1 MKKQL
6 TIFVL
11 FFLSYWSA
19 DAQQNIFHKVYGGGN
34 YVSAQAVLQCPD
46 SNFVVI
52 GTMNSNDGN
61 LNDVLFL
68 KIDTLG
74 NVLLEKKYGGASI
87 DVGKWATFN
96 HDSTAIMAVGFSSSF
111 SSEDIDVYALY
122 FDLNGD
128 TIWTNTYGGSNWD
141 YAYHVIPTKDKCF
154 LITGET
160 YSYGAGNNDA
170 FALKIDTNG
179 TVLWES
185 VVGGA
190 LLDYAYSAVETAN
203 DLFVLL
209 GSSNSFSAA
218 EDLDFYAV
226 ALNQQGDTV
235 WTKTYGA
242 SVDDYGTTN
251 CLYFFGSDSLI
262 VLGGYATGEVRD
274 TQHFFI
280 IDYWGNEI
288 RHEAYS
294 AIQIRHT
301 VIKAQPDTS
310 GFYYTIQR
318 KDYPGARVTPFL
330 VSYSVVFYF
339 SGLKAYDTTR
349 DSYPFNIIR
358 TFDGGYLMVGET
370 ESCGTVSSTSMFL
383 YKIDENLNASVN
395 ISNICN
401 NTVNLAL
408 DIETWNGSKKILLFP
423 NPVSVGE
430 SFTITTD
437 DVAINEIAIFD
448 VQGRKMMQRTLSN
461 EYVFQTE
468 IGNWPSGMYFVH
480 IKNDVF
486 QTVQKLIVR

>member
-1 MKKQL
+1 
-6 TIFVL
+6 
-11 FFLSYWSA
+11 
-19 DAQQNIFHKVYGGGN
+19 
-34 YVSAQAVLQCPD
+34 
-46 SNFVVI
+46 
-52 GTMNSNDGN
+52 

-218 EDLDFYAV
+218 EDLDFY
-226 ALNQQGDTV
+226 
-235 WTKTYGA
+235 
-242 SVDDYGTTN
+242 
-251 CLYFFGSDSLI
+251 
-262 VLGGYATGEVRD
+262 
-274 TQHFFI
+274 
-280 IDYWGNEI
+280 
-288 RHEAYS
+288 
-294 AIQIRHT
+294 
-301 VIKAQPDTS
+301 
-310 GFYYTIQR
+310 
-318 KDYPGARVTPFL
+318 
-330 VSYSVVFYF
+330 
-339 SGLKAYDTTR
+339 
-349 DSYPFNIIR
+349 
-358 TFDGGYLMVGET
+358 
-370 ESCGTVSSTSMFL
+370 
-383 YKIDENLNASVN
+383 
-395 ISNICN
+395 
-401 NTVNLAL
+401 
-408 DIETWNGSKKILLFP
+408 
-423 NPVSVGE
+423 
-430 SFTITTD
+430 
-437 DVAINEIAIFD
+437 
-448 VQGRKMMQRTLSN
+448 
-461 EYVFQTE
+461 
-468 IGNWPSGMYFVH
+468 
-480 IKNDVF
+480 
-486 QTVQKLIVR
+486 